1 MQEKIRVNPRSIPM
15 PHGQEKK
22 SVVICPNLCHP
33 LDLHHK
39 TKSYKFVSL
48 IKNKLTKE
56 GG

>member
-1 MQEKIRVNPRSIPM
+1 MGSIRVNP
-15 PHGQEKK
+15 
-22 SVVICPNLCHP
+22 
-33 LDLHHK
+33 LDLHRK